1 MRSIYTLKNTI
12 MTYSWGSSTA
22 IAALLGDPAP
32 SDTPQAE
39 LWLGAHPKAS
49 SMIEVDEKWVSLI
62 DYINRNP
69 VEMLGETT
77 VNRFG
82 NRLPYLF
89 KVLAAAQPLSIQA
102 HPDKAQAE
110 TGFARENSRNIPI
123 DASHRNYRDDNHKP
137 ECICAL
143 TPFWAL
149 NGFRQMPETVS
160 MFRRACPRTLSPEID
175 RLNKGANGT
184 GLKRIFNMLLTL
196 PKERKVAILNEAF
209 SFAKSHV
216 EEDPIW
222 KWVVKLKY
230 YYPDDIG
237 VLAPIFLNLVC
248 LPPGQ
253 AMYLPAGRLHAYL
266 EGTGLE
272 LMANSDNVL
281 RGGLTP
287 KHVDV
292 AELHAV
298 LRFEPISID
307 PILPRRISPCEEIYD
322 TPATEFLLSRI
333 TLGLNDVYQGV
344 QAMGARVL
352 LCTQGDVIITD
363 VGTDQK
369 VEMNQGGSV
378 FISGSVDDYTLV
390 GEGELYMAAIPQ
402 GSCKNKS

>member
-1 MRSIYTLKNTI
+1 MRSIFNLKNTI

-22 IAALLGDPAP
+22 IAALLGNPAP

-39 LWLGAHPKAS
+39 LWMGAHPKAP
-49 SMIEVDEKWVSLI
+49 SMIEVDEKWISLI

-69 VEMLGETT
+69 VEMLGKTT
-77 VNRFG
+77 VDRFG

-89 KVLAAAQPLSIQA
+89 KVLAAARPLSIQA
-102 HPDKAQAE
+102 HPDKTQAE
-110 TGFARENSRNIPI
+110 TGFARENSIDIPI

-149 NGFRQMPETVS
+149 DGFRQIPEMFS
-160 MFRRACPRTLSPEID
+160 MVRRACPQTLSPEID
-175 RLNKGANGT
+175 RLDKVTNGT
-184 GLKRIFNMLLTL
+184 GLKRIFNMLMTL
-196 PKERKVAILNEAF
+196 PKERKVAVLNEAL
-209 SFAKSHV
+209 SFAKSRV

-222 KWVVKLKY
+222 KWVVNLAR
-230 YYPDDIG
+230 YYPEDIG
-237 VLAPIFLNLVC
+237 ILSPIFLNLVC
-248 LPPGQ
+248 LSPGQ

-292 AELHAV
+292 AELLAV
-298 LRFEPISID
+298 LRFESTSID
-307 PILPRRISPCEEIYD
+307 PILPRRISSVEEIYD

-333 TLGLNDVYQGV
+333 TLGSHDTYKSVPG
-344 QAMGARVL
+344 MGARVI
-352 LCTQGDVIITD
+352 LCTQGVVTLTG

-369 VEMNQGGSV
+369 VEMNRGGSV
-378 FISGSVDDYTLV
+378 FVSGSVDDYTLT
-390 GEGELYMAAIPQ
+390 GEGVLYKAAIP
-402 GSCKNKS
+402 